1 MNEKRG
7 NLMKKYGIHLFMAV
21 LLTCSAL
28 YACNK
33 NSDKYDNEEGRR
45 QISELAKIMGA
56 KFPLGS
62 KIVYAESNERNKEAY
77 SVHIIYSPS
86 PVEFNR
92 PPNSKTLSQTPIE
105 ILKEASVTKDFEK
118 LKNKWTYRYSG
129 TIEKGDWRASQTNFE
144 TGSYLR
150 VEQVFLYWQTN

>member
-1 MNEKRG
+1 
-7 NLMKKYGIHLFMAV
+7 MKNDRIYLFVAIILV
-21 LLTCSAL
+21 CSAL
-28 YACNK
+28 FACNT

-45 QISELAKIMGA
+45 QLSELGKIMGV

-62 KIVYAESNERNKEAY
+62 KIVYATSDERGNEAASE
-77 SVHIIYSPS
+77 HIIYSPS

-92 PPNSKTLSQTPIE
+92 HPDSKTLSETPIE
-105 ILKEASVTKDFEK
+105 ILKEASVKQDFEK

-129 TIEKGDWRASQTNFE
+129 TVGKGSWRASQTNFV

-150 VEQVFLYWQTN
+150 VDQVFLYWQKN